1 MQDTK
6 NWGKDD
12 RSLFIYIFINLLLAE
27 SASLLGGEVFDNFSL
42 CCYMH
47 YCNSLNTYECFSL
60 IEKIMYF

>member
-27 SASLLGGEVFDNFSL
+27 SASLLGGEVFEDFSL

-47 YCNSLNTYECFSL
+47 YCNSLNTY
-60 IEKIMYF
+60 